1 MRLNTFELYKA
12 TSLYNCTFEMLVFCN
27 LELLYFGSSNSHNLL
42 KHLKL
47 KFGECY
53 DFKYFLHK
61 CYFSID
67 EVGKVIPFIPSM

>member
-12 TSLYNCTFEMLVFCN
+12 TSLYNCTLETLVFCN
-27 LELLYFGSSNSHNLL
+27 LELLYFASSNSHNLL
-42 KHLKL
+42 EHLKL

-53 DFKYFLHK
+53 DFNYFLNK
-61 CYFSID
+61 SYFSID